1 MDVIYKI
8 GILLLIVIIAIV
20 LKIIV
25 TVILD
30 IEDTRENSSRLMDIV
45 NIVILNSKK

>member
-1 MDVIYKI
+1 MDIRYKI

-30 IEDTRENSSRLMDIV
+30 IEVIRENSSRLMDIV